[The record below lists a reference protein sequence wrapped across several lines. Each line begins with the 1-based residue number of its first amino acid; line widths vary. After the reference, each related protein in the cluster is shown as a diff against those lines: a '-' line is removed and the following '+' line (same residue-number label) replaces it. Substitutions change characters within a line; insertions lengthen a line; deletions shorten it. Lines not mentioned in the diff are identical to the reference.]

1 MIRIIYEDEELDAIR
16 KKLKTMS
23 MKQLVMLEDIIQR
36 EKQYRQQESLEEWLN
51 ILNTY
56 VNENTPKQL

>member
-1 MIRIIYEDEELDAIR
+1 MIRIIYEDEEIAAIR

-23 MKQLVMLEDIIQR
+23 MKQLIMLEDIVHR
-36 EKQYRQQESLEEWLN
+36 EKQNRQQESLEEWLN

-56 VNENTPKQL
+56 VNEKTSKQL